1 MASRRLKRH
10 RKNNAKF
17 DSDKDDQNP
26 TDEVLAAES
35 LANYMRSNNS
45 FVMDVFQ
52 VHTDIVK
59 NGKKPNLSHYIFNI
73 L

>member
-52 VHTDIVK
+52 VK
-59 NGKKPNLSHYIFNI
+59 I